1 MTEDEIERI
10 EKEIKDEEGGGDGGP
25 MYDPGG
31 APFESKVV
39 KLNNKK
45 KQIKEEK
52 VEQLPEPP
60 KELSPEEKKLVDSM
74 SKIMDN
80 IEEDDVGTT

>member
-1 MTEDEIERI
+1 MI
-10 EKEIKDEEGGGDGGP
+10 
-25 MYDPGG
+25 
-31 APFESKVV
+31 
-39 KLNNKK
+39 NNKK

>member
-1 MTEDEIERI
+1 
-10 EKEIKDEEGGGDGGP
+10 

-45 KQIKEEK
+45 KQIEEEK